1 MATAAI
7 DEKKLRGIVK
17 SAIADAFEENR
28 ELMQDIV
35 QEALEDIA
43 VARAI
48 ERGMETKSVSRK
60 KVFSI
65 LEGGQ

>member
-1 MATAAI
+1 
-7 DEKKLRGIVK
+7 VK
-17 SAIADAFEENR
+17 SAITDAFEENR
-28 ELMQDIV
+28 GLMQDIV
-35 QEALEDIA
+35 HEALEDIA

-48 ERGMETKSVSRK
+48 EQGLGTKPVSRK

>member
-1 MATAAI
+1 
-7 DEKKLRGIVK
+7 VK
-17 SAIADAFEENR
+17 SAVTDVFEENR

-35 QEALEDIA
+35 QEAPKEIEDIA

-48 ERGMETKSVSRK
+48 EQVLKTKSVSRK

-65 LEGGQ
+65 LTG